1 MALEAAVADLH
12 GQMLASSELIRELA
26 DQDAQLI
33 QRIETNRVRVLWL
46 GSAISVTSIVVLVAL
61 YLAFSR

>member
-12 GQMLASSELIRELA
+12 SQMLASSELIRELA
-26 DQDAQLI
+26 DQNAQLI
-33 QRIETNRVRVLWL
+33 QRIEINRVRVLWL
-46 GSAISVTSIVVLVAL
+46 GSVVFVTTMVVLVAA